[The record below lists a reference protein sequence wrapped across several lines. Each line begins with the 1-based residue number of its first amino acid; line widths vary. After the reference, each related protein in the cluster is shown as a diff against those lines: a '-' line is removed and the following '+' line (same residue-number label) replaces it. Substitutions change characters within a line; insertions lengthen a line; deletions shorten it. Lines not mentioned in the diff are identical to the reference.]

1 MSVKNSAAEFL
12 CRVRVL
18 NYKLMCNDILTKCRS
33 VLKIFYRF
41 YIFPYISYTRLLFI
55 VSFFLYL
62 SHDWYIFHQ
71 NAKKK
76 NFHQRSRIT
85 NSILLSLYS
94 GLISVAHK
102 LKRTANLNLPL
113 KHNVFAPIYS
123 KRFNCTWSRVARR
136 LTKPCVNFR
145 LFIEV

>member
-76 NFHQRSRIT
+76 KFSSAFTNNKLYTIVSLFWINLRCTQVKTYGQFKSATEAQRVCT
-85 NSILLSLYS
+85 DLFETFQLYVEPR
-94 GLISVAHK
+94 GA
-102 LKRTANLNLPL
+102 A
-113 KHNVFAPIYS
+113 FS
-123 KRFNCTWSRVARR
+123 KTLR
-136 LTKPCVNFR
+136 
-145 LFIEV
+145 